1 MADINTQFAE
11 GMMRG
16 NAEILGQ
23 ASGIALNGFEKL
35 AHLYL
40 DTTKEMMSHGT
51 AAMRALTSSAS
62 PQEFFSAQTR
72 CVEPMI
78 KVMSTCANATGDV
91 VNKTATAYSDMAQTQ
106 IAQASERLHGAV
118 DEFAKHAPDSALG
131 SVALLKTAM
140 KTADS
145 SYEVANQAAR
155 KTLPALGS
163 SVNGIRPASSV

>member
-1 MADINTQFAE
+1 MADINTEFTE
-11 GMMRG
+11 GLMRG
-16 NAEILGQ
+16 NAEIIGQ

-40 DTTKEMMSHGT
+40 DSTKEMMSHGT
-51 AAMRALTSSAS
+51 AAMKALTSAAS
-62 PQEFFSAQTR
+62 PQEFLSAQSR

-91 VNKTATAYSDMAQTQ
+91 VNKTATAYSDMTQTKIAQT
-106 IAQASERLHGAV
+106 SERLHGAV
-118 DEFAKHAPDSALG
+118 DEFAKHAPVSALG

-145 SYEVANQAAR
+145 SYEVANQAAQ
-155 KTLPALGS
+155 KTLTALGS
-163 SVNGIRPASSV
+163 SVNGLRPPSSV

>member
-1 MADINTQFAE
+1 VILDTEFAE
-11 GMMRG
+11 GLMRG
-16 NAEILGQ
+16 NAEIIGQ

-40 DTTKEMMSHGT
+40 DSTKEMMSHGT
-51 AAMRALTSSAS
+51 AAMKALTSAAS
-62 PQEFFSAQTR
+62 PQEFLSAQSR

-91 VNKTATAYSDMAQTQ
+91 VNKTATAYSDMTQTK

-118 DEFAKHAPDSALG
+118 DEFAKHAPVSALG

-145 SYEVANQAAR
+145 SYEVANQAAQ
-155 KTLPALGS
+155 KTLTALGS
-163 SVNGIRPASSV
+163 SVNGLRPPSSV

>member
-1 MADINTQFAE
+1 MADINTEFAE
-11 GMMRG
+11 GLMRG
-16 NAEILGQ
+16 NAEIIGQ

-40 DTTKEMMSHGT
+40 DSIKEMMSHGT
-51 AAMRALTSSAS
+51 AAMKALTSAAS
-62 PQEFFSAQTR
+62 PQEFLSAQSR

-91 VNKTATAYSDMAQTQ
+91 VNKTATAYSDMTQTK

-118 DEFAKHAPDSALG
+118 DEFAKHAPVSALG

-140 KTADS
+140 KTAES
-145 SYEVANQAAR
+145 SYEVANQAAQ
-155 KTLPALGS
+155 KTLTALGS
-163 SVNGIRPASSV
+163 SVNGLRPPSSV